1 MGAGEIKAAADS
13 VLVCVQVLESNAGLS
28 DERTRRAPE
37 EGGPRG
43 RERRGLKQRMG
54 GSGKEMKREE
64 KQGRRREREGKGMVN
79 GKRKSK
85 EWRYWDIG
93 EMDK

>member
-1 MGAGEIKAAADS
+1 
-13 VLVCVQVLESNAGLS
+13 
-28 DERTRRAPE
+28 
-37 EGGPRG
+37 
-43 RERRGLKQRMG
+43 
-54 GSGKEMKREE
+54 MKREE